1 MLMLSAFAAL
11 QAVSSV
17 GSLPC
22 FQPVTTDAAIPTD
35 AAGGLWL
42 LPFKFNYIELKG

>member
-11 QAVSSV
+11 QAFSSV

-35 AAGGLWL
+35 AAAAVGLIFARL
-42 LPFKFNYIELKG
+42 QAAENFS